1 MGNVFDVRT
10 IRIGAS
16 VFMVSSNSMFTA
28 EQLYDT
34 FCNRGPEIDFV
45 FLIKNPPI
53 IIGGQNLF
61 DGISGEHGQTT
72 KG

>member
-1 MGNVFDVRT
+1 
-10 IRIGAS
+10 
-16 VFMVSSNSMFTA
+16 MFTA